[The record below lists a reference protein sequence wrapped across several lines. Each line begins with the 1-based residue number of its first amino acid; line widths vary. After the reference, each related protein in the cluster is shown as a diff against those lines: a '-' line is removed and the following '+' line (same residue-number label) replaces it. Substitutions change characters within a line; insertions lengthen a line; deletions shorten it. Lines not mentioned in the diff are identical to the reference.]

1 MIETKTEELLLNRY
15 KVLSKLGRGG
25 FADVYEAFDTRME
38 RVVAIKRIPL
48 NRYSADRVLRE
59 ARTVALLNHPNIVT
73 IHEFEEDGDGCYL
86 IMELVDGISLS
97 RVFSK
102 TCPLSEKEAIAIAIE
117 ICRALEAAHA
127 SGVIHRDIKPENVMI
142 MYDGRLKVMDF
153 GIATLKGSSTA
164 IGSDIVG
171 TFSYMS
177 PEQSRG
183 DVVDERS
190 DIYSLGVV
198 LYEMLTD
205 SIPFSGET
213 SVETLSMVQNLEPA
227 PPSHVN
233 PSLDDSLD
241 LCVMT
246 ALAKSPHERY
256 ESAGAFREDLEY
268 LQSGVE
274 STERLLSDLVRDF
287 RDPGEAE
294 DDYVGDA
301 WRVRFWRFLS
311 AHAESITRTPIA
323 VLLGLPFF
331 PVFHYWYKAPK
342 AVALLA
348 AVVVYLSVLLRP
360 DYGIGL
366 AFIMLSLTLIKH
378 SLGLSLVML
387 FLLIPYWAL
396 ISRRWPLRSVSPVI
410 ATLFGFFKIPFAFP
424 VLAGLLTGP
433 LVAAVIAGSGCIA
446 FELMNILLSESTSP
460 ELMDGYS
467 VWYSIKGSSNPIEVL
482 RLFLGPFLENRLLLV
497 QPALWAIVAGVT
509 SAAKGNRRWFL
520 GVISGF
526 TVLIIGYEGMLSGLD
541 GSHADVDELM
551 QPFSFSLIILLLLA
565 IFRPPAKDVSVSDE
579 TAAQGELHEN

>member
-1 MIETKTEELLLNRY
+1 MIETRTEDLLLNRY

-48 NRYSADRVLRE
+48 SRHSAERVLRE

-73 IHEFEEDGDGCYL
+73 IHEFEEDGDSCYL
-86 IMELVDGISLS
+86 IMELVGGISLS
-97 RVFSK
+97 RILSE
-102 TCPLSEKEAIAIAIE
+102 TSPLSEEEAIAIAIE

-127 SGVIHRDIKPENVMI
+127 SGIIHRDIKPENIMI

-164 IGSDIVG
+164 TSNDVIGTV
-171 TFSYMS
+171 SYMS

-198 LYEMLTD
+198 LYEMLAD

-213 SVETLSMVQNLEPA
+213 AIETLSMVQNLEPA
-227 PPSHVN
+227 PPSHIN

-246 ALAKSPHERY
+246 ALAKNPRERY

-268 LQSGVE
+268 LQAGVE
-274 STERLLSDLVRDF
+274 STEKLLSDLVRDF
-287 RDPGEAE
+287 RDSDEAE
-294 DDYVGDA
+294 DDYVGNA
-301 WRVRFWRFLS
+301 WRARFWRFLS
-311 AHAESITRTPIA
+311 EHAESITRTPIA

-331 PVFHYWYKAPK
+331 PVLHYWYKTPK

-387 FLLIPYWAL
+387 FLLLPYWAL
-396 ISRRWPLRSVSPVI
+396 VSRRWPLRSVSPAV
-410 ATLFGFFKIPFAFP
+410 ATMFGFFKIPFAFP
-424 VLAGLLTGP
+424 VLVGLLTGP
-433 LVAAVIAGSGCIA
+433 VVAAVVAGTGCIA

-467 VWYSIKGSSNPIEVL
+467 VWYSIKGLSNPITIL
-482 RLFLGPFLENRLLLV
+482 RLLLGPFFENRLLLV
-497 QPALWAIVAGVT
+497 QPVLWMIVAGVT
-509 SAAKGNRRWFL
+509 SITKGNRRWFL

-526 TVLIIGYEGMLSGLD
+526 TVLIMGYEGMLSGLD
-541 GSHADVDELM
+541 GGHADVDELM
-551 QPFSFSLIILLLLA
+551 QPLSFSLIILLLLT
-565 IFRPPAKDVSVSDE
+565 IFRPPAKDVGGETDAPDE
-579 TAAQGELHEN
+579 LYEK